1 MAKRGMDFKSKE
13 VINITDAR
21 RLGFVQDVCADL
33 ETGKITSIVVPG
45 SNKLLSMFTSEND
58 IVITWDKIKC
68 IGEDIILVE
77 IWYMMTDGN
86 YKIIYYFLFSLCVFN
101 ANKKWEECGRTNLLF
116 TWKIYEIKKRCSIEH
131 CNNHS

>member
-1 MAKRGMDFKSKE
+1 MGKRGMDFKSKE
-13 VINITDAR
+13 VINISDAR

-77 IWYMMTDGN
+77 IWACKRVRQNST
-86 YKIIYYFLFSLCVFN
+86 
-101 ANKKWEECGRTNLLF
+101 KKL
-116 TWKIYEIKKRCSIEH
+116 KKL
-131 CNNHS
+131 